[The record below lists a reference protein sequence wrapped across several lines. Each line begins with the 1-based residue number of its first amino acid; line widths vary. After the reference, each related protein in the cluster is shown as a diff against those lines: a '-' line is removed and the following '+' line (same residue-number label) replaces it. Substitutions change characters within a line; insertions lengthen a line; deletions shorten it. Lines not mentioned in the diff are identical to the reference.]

1 MKRYYNTNYPFYT
14 PSLLK
19 SGTNSLE
26 LGKIRAYIS
35 CIRLYLYQKVRKK
48 CVKEDKVMNIPKDK
62 IKQREINGISY
73 YVYRWKSNGISKTIY
88 AKTIKELNTKY
99 GEYLK
104 EDKEIVVHKKSPNFN
119 TLFES
124 YLEEKK
130 REWKIQTYIS
140 KYNFYKTHLKKSK
153 LSKMQ
158 ITDIKKG
165 DILNFINDLN
175 LTYSTKKEKLNQL
188 GQFFNWCIENEYIN
202 KNICKSIK
210 IKQPFKEEEALVNE
224 SIVKAI
230 LDDCRGLEIE
240 SVIILLCNGCR
251 LGESLGAN
259 RNAIKGNYILINESL
274 TKVSIEGKT
283 TYLLEP
289 PKNNH
294 SIRKLYL
301 SEEHIKRLL
310 NCSTNDKG
318 YFSNIKGKWI
328 SRKRIYGFLNKYG
341 VKPHDLRKF
350 YCSYLLMNGTNV
362 YAVKAQLGHSKASQL
377 TESVYLQTGNYIEK
391 EMQKYF

>member
-1 MKRYYNTNYPFYT
+1 MKTI
-14 PSLLK
+14 
-19 SGTNSLE
+19 E
-26 LGKIRAYIS
+26 
-35 CIRLYLYQKVRKK
+35 KK
-48 CVKEDKVMNIPKDK
+48 R
-62 IKQREINGISY
+62 IKQREINGINY
-73 YVYRWKSNGISKTIY
+73 YYYRFSKNGKSKTIY
-88 AKTIKELNTKY
+88 AKTIKELNAKY
-99 GEYLK
+99 NEYLN
-104 EDKEIVVHKKSPNFN
+104 EEEVVVTHKKSPRFN
-119 TLFES
+119 TLFEDW
-124 YLEEKK
+124 LNEMKNI
-130 REWKIQTYIS
+130 WKIATYVS
-140 KYNFYKTHLKKSK
+140 KYNFYTTHLIKSK

-158 ITDIKKG
+158 IESIRKT

-274 TKVSIEGKT
+274 TKVSINGKT

-328 SRKRIYGFLNKYG
+328 SRKRIYSFLNKYG

-391 EMQKYF
+391 ELQKYF

>member
-1 MKRYYNTNYPFYT
+1 
-14 PSLLK
+14 
-19 SGTNSLE
+19 
-26 LGKIRAYIS
+26 
-35 CIRLYLYQKVRKK
+35 
-48 CVKEDKVMNIPKDK
+48 MNIPKDK
-62 IKQREINGISY
+62 IKQREINGIPY
-73 YVYRWKSNGISKTIY
+73 YVYRWKKNNVSKTIY
-88 AKTIKELNTKY
+88 GKTIKELNEKY
-99 GEYLK
+99 QKYIK
-104 EDKEIVVHKKSPNFN
+104 EDRGVTPHKKQPNFN

-130 REWKIQTYIS
+130 GEWKIQTYVS
-140 KYNFYKTHLKKSK
+140 RLNFYEKHLNKSK

-165 DILNFINDLN
+165 DIVNFINGLN
-175 LTYSTKKEKLNQL
+175 LSHSTKKEKLNQL
-188 GQFFNWCIENEYIN
+188 KQFFNWCLQEDYIT
-202 KNICKSIK
+202 KNVCKGIKLKSIA
-210 IKQPFKEEEALVNE
+210 FKEEEALVNE

-259 RNAIKGNYILINESL
+259 KSNIKGNYILINESL
-274 TKVSIEGKT
+274 TKVSINSKT
-283 TYLLEP
+283 TYILET

-301 SEEHIKRLL
+301 SEDHIKRLL
-310 NCSTNDKG
+310 NCSTNNKG
-318 YFSNIKGKWI
+318 YFSNIKGNKWI
-328 SRKRIYGFLNKYG
+328 SRKRIYSFLSKYNC
-341 VKPHDLRKF
+341 KPHQLRKF
-350 YCSYLLMNGTNV
+350 YCSFLLMNGTNV

-377 TESVYLQTGNYIEK
+377 TESVYLQTGNYIER